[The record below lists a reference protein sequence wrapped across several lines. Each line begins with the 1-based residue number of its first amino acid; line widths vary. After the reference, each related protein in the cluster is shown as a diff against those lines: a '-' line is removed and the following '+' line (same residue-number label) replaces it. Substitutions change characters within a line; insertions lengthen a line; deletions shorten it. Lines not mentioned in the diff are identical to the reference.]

1 MRDVTLNQQ
10 EQARLQVLN
19 SVLEYQLPIAH
30 AAEIMGVSKRHAKRL
45 LAAYRKDG
53 AIALAHGN
61 RGRRPHNAVPE
72 AAVAAV
78 VKLASNGY
86 AGANHSHFTEL
97 LREREGID
105 LSRPTVRR
113 ILVKAGIGSPRSRR
127 SQQHRFRRRR
137 MPQEGMLV
145 QIDGSQHPW
154 LEDRGPKL
162 TLLIAVDDAT
172 GAVAQA
178 VFRTTEDTRGYLVL
192 LEGLVRQW
200 GIPLAIY
207 SDRHAA
213 FKYNARQK
221 PVPVETTQFA
231 RVLREMGI
239 QQIFALS
246 PQAKGRV
253 ERMLET
259 FQDRLVTELRLTKSA
274 TIQQAN
280 EVLEEFLPRFN
291 ARFAVAA
298 EQPETAY
305 RPVPD
310 DLSLTETICLKD
322 TRKVARDNT
331 VKYQWRVLQLLPGA
345 ERPSYA
351 GLRVDVLER
360 ADGEI
365 LVRYQGQAV
374 DFQEG
379 PPPSSALWGAAT
391 GCSPDIGLQDGADG
405 VANSHLNEAQ
415 RERLAALESVAEE
428 AAKRAGGKAKPVR
441 HRLHREPTPT
451 QQARWEAVQQ
461 AREQGVPLRAIARN
475 LGMGKNTV
483 KKYAEADAPPTK
495 KLSAK
500 ERAKAE
506 ALAALPPV
514 CAIKVCPTVT
524 PRSRVFLRPFHRKR
538 PLCASHCDEKRAGR
552 WQPGPGPHL
561 DRRQSRQPP
570 LCRKA

>member
-1 MRDVTLNQQ
+1 MNQQ
-10 EQARLQVLN
+10 EQARIQALN
-19 SVLEYQLPIAH
+19 CVLEHQLPVAQ
-30 AAEIMGVSKRHAKRL
+30 AAEIMGVSERHTKRL
-45 LAAYRKDG
+45 LAAYRKHG
-53 AIALAHGN
+53 AAALAHGN
-61 RGRRPHNAVPE
+61 RGRRPHNVVPE
-72 AAVAAV
+72 AAAADV

-86 AGANHSHFTEL
+86 AGANHSHLTEL

-137 MPQEGMLV
+137 MPQEGMLL

-172 GAVAQA
+172 GTVAQA
-178 VFRTTEDTRGYLVL
+178 VFHTTEDTRGYLVL

-231 RVLREMGI
+231 RVMGDLGV

-259 FQDRLVTELRLTKSA
+259 FQDRLVTELRLAGASNIDEA
-274 TIQQAN
+274 SL
-280 EVLEEFLPRFN
+280 VLQEYLPRFN
-291 ARFAVAA
+291 ARFSVAA
-298 EQPETAY
+298 EQPEPAY

-310 DLSLTETICLKD
+310 ELSLTETICLKD

-360 ADGEI
+360 ADGELMI
-365 LVRYQGQAV
+365 RYQGDAV

-379 PPPSSALWGAAT
+379 LPPSSALWGEGT
-391 GCSPDIGLQDGADG
+391 GHSPSSEGRDAGDEQTT
-405 VANSHLNEAQ
+405 SHLDQ
-415 RERLAALESVAEE
+415 DQQKLLAALKSPVE
-428 AAKRAGGKAKPVR
+428 KRARVKSAAVKGRTVKAKPLR
-441 HRLHREPTPT
+441 HQLHRTPTAT
-451 QQARWEAVQQ
+451 QQARWEAVQK
-461 AREQGVPLRAIARN
+461 AKKHGLSLRAIARE
-475 LGMGKNTV
+475 LGMSRV
-483 KKYAEADAPPTK
+483 AARKYAMAESPPTK
-495 KLSAK
+495 LLSAK

-506 ALAALPPV
+506 ALAPSVIVAD
-514 CAIKVCPTVT
+514 KSWVT
-524 PRSRVFLRPFHRKR
+524 YSLFN
-538 PLCASHCDEKRAGR
+538 
-552 WQPGPGPHL
+552 
-561 DRRQSRQPP
+561 
-570 LCRKA
+570 

>member
-1 MRDVTLNQQ
+1 MRDVKLNQQ
-10 EQARLQVLN
+10 EQARIQVLN
-19 SVLEYQLPIAH
+19 CVLEYQLPIAQ
-30 AAEIMGVSKRHAKRL
+30 AAEIMGVSERHTKRL
-45 LAAYRKDG
+45 LAAYRKHG
-53 AIALAHGN
+53 AAALAHGN

-72 AAVAAV
+72 AAATAV

-86 AGANHSHFTEL
+86 AGANHSHLTEL

-113 ILVKAGIGSPRSRR
+113 ILVRAGIGSPRSKR

-145 QIDGSQHPW
+145 QIDASEHPW

-172 GAVAQA
+172 GTVAQA

-192 LEGLVRQW
+192 LESLVRQW

-231 RVLREMGI
+231 RVMRGLGI

-259 FQDRLVTELRLTKSA
+259 FQDRLATELRLAGASNIDEA
-274 TIQQAN
+274 SL
-280 EVLEEFLPRFN
+280 VLQEFLPRFN
-291 ARFAVAA
+291 ARFSLAA

-305 RPVPD
+305 RPVPAE
-310 DLSLTETICLKD
+310 LSLTEAICLKD

-331 VKYQWRVLQLLPGA
+331 VKYQWRVLQLLPEA
-345 ERPSYA
+345 DRPSYA

-360 ADGEI
+360 ADGELLI
-365 LVRYQGQAV
+365 RYQVEAV
-374 DFQEG
+374 DYQEG
-379 PPPSSALWGAAT
+379 PPPASALWGADT
-391 GCSPDIGLQDGADG
+391 GRSPDPELQEVADSP
-405 VANSHLNEAQ
+405 AITHLDEAQ
-415 RERLAALESVAEE
+415 RERLATLESAVRE
-428 AAKRAGGKAKPVR
+428 AAEGRAHNKRKQIR
-441 HRLHREPTPT
+441 HQLHRTPTAT
-451 QQARWEAVQQ
+451 QQARWEAVQY
-461 AREQGVPLRAIARN
+461 AREQGLSLRAISRT
-475 LGMGKNTV
+475 LGIAKNTV
-483 KKYAEADAPPTK
+483 KKYMSAESPPTK

-500 ERAKAE
+500 ERAKAQ
-506 ALAALPPV
+506 ALAA
-514 CAIKVCPTVT
+514 
-524 PRSRVFLRPFHRKR
+524 
-538 PLCASHCDEKRAGR
+538 
-552 WQPGPGPHL
+552 
-561 DRRQSRQPP
+561 
-570 LCRKA
+570 

>member
-1 MRDVTLNQQ
+1 MNQQ
-10 EQARLQVLN
+10 EQARIQVLN
-19 SVLEYQLPIAH
+19 SVLEYQLPIAQ
-30 AAEIMGVSKRHAKRL
+30 AAEIMGVSERHTKRL
-45 LAAYRKDG
+45 LAAYRKVG
-53 AIALAHGN
+53 PAALAHGN
-61 RGRRPHNAVPE
+61 RGRRPHNAIPE
-72 AAVAAV
+72 VAASAV
-78 VKLASNGY
+78 VKLASNHY
-86 AGANHSHFTEL
+86 VGANHTHLTEL
-97 LREREGID
+97 LREREDID
-105 LSRPTVRR
+105 LSRPTLRR

-145 QIDGSQHPW
+145 QIDGSNHPW

-172 GAVAQA
+172 GVVAQA

-200 GIPLAIY
+200 GIPLALY

-231 RVLREMGI
+231 RVMRDLGS

-259 FQDRLVTELRLTKSA
+259 FQDRLVTELRLAGAS
-274 TIQQAN
+274 TIDQAK
-280 EVLEEFLPRFN
+280 EVLQEFLPRFN

-305 RPVPD
+305 RPVPA
-310 DLSLTETICLKD
+310 DLSLTETICIKD

-331 VKYQWRVLQLLPGA
+331 VKYHWRVLQLLPGA

-360 ADGEI
+360 ADKELMI
-365 LVRYQGQAV
+365 RYQGEAV
-374 DFQEG
+374 DYQEG
-379 PPPSSALWGAAT
+379 PPPSSALWGAASA
-391 GCSPDIGLQDGADG
+391 CSPGPEQQEGADG
-405 VANSHLNEAQ
+405 VVNSHLNEAQ
-415 RERLAALESVAEE
+415 RERLAALESSESSDEDEANDEDVAN
-428 AAKRAGGKAKPVR
+428 RGRGGKTKPVR
-441 HRLHREPTPT
+441 HQMRRTPTET

-461 AREQGVPLRAIARN
+461 AREQGLSLRAIARN
-475 LGMGKNTV
+475 LAMAKNTA
-483 KKYAEADAPPTK
+483 KKYASAESPPTK

-506 ALAALPPV
+506 A
-514 CAIKVCPTVT
+514 
-524 PRSRVFLRPFHRKR
+524 
-538 PLCASHCDEKRAGR
+538 RAGS
-552 WQPGPGPHL
+552 PTSA
-561 DRRQSRQPP
+561 D
-570 LCRKA
+570 

>member
-1 MRDVTLNQQ
+1 LNQQ
-10 EQARLQVLN
+10 EQARIQVLN
-19 SVLEYQLPIAH
+19 CVLEHQLPITQ
-30 AAEIMGVSKRHAKRL
+30 AAEVMGVSERHTKRL
-45 LAAYRKDG
+45 LAAYRRDG
-53 AIALAHGN
+53 AVALAHGN

-72 AAVAAV
+72 AAAAAV

-97 LREREGID
+97 LKEREGID

-137 MPQEGMLV
+137 MPQDGMLV

-172 GAVAQA
+172 GTVAQT

-200 GIPLAIY
+200 GIPLALY

-213 FKYNARQK
+213 FKYNARKK

-231 RVLREMGI
+231 RVMRELGI

-259 FQDRLVTELRLTKSA
+259 FQDRLVTELRLAGAS
-274 TIQQAN
+274 TIDEASL
-280 EVLEEFLPRFN
+280 VLQEFLPRFN

-298 EQPETAY
+298 EQPEAAY
-305 RPVPD
+305 RPVRD
-310 DLSLTETICLKD
+310 ELSLTEIVCLKN

-331 VKYQWRVLQLLPGA
+331 VKYQWRVLQLLPEA
-345 ERPSYA
+345 DRPSYA

-360 ADGEI
+360 ADGELLI
-365 LVRYQGQAV
+365 RYQGETV
-374 DFQEG
+374 DYQEA
-379 PPPSSALWGAAT
+379 PPPSSALWGADT
-391 GCSPDIGLQDGADG
+391 GCSPDPELQEVADG
-405 VANSHLNEAQ
+405 VATSHLNEAQ
-415 RERLAALESVAEE
+415 RERLATLELPDRDEVNVEG
-428 AAKRAGGKAKPVR
+428 KIVKHRGGKAKPVR
-441 HRLHREPTPT
+441 HQLHRTPTAT
-451 QQARWEAVQQ
+451 QQARWEAVQY
-461 AREQGVPLRAIARN
+461 AREQGLSLRAISRT
-475 LGMGKNTV
+475 LGIAKNTV
-483 KKYAEADAPPTK
+483 KKYMSAESPPTK

-506 ALAALPPV
+506 ALAT
-514 CAIKVCPTVT
+514 PTMAT
-524 PRSRVFLRPFHRKR
+524 N
-538 PLCASHCDEKRAGR
+538 
-552 WQPGPGPHL
+552 
-561 DRRQSRQPP
+561 
-570 LCRKA
+570 

>member
-1 MRDVTLNQQ
+1 MNQQ
-10 EQARLQVLN
+10 EQARIQVLN
-19 SVLEYQLPIAH
+19 SVLEYQLPIAQ
-30 AAEIMGVSKRHAKRL
+30 AAGIMGVTERHTKRL

-53 AIALAHGN
+53 PAALAHGN
-61 RGRRPHNAVPE
+61 RGRRLHNAIPE
-72 AAVAAV
+72 VAAAAV

-86 AGANHSHFTEL
+86 AGANHTHLTEL

-113 ILVKAGIGSPRSRR
+113 ILTKAGIGSPRSRR

-145 QIDGSQHPW
+145 QIDGSNHPW

-172 GAVAQA
+172 GTVAQA
-178 VFRTTEDTRGYLVL
+178 AFRTTEDTRGYLVL

-200 GIPLAIY
+200 GIPLALY

-231 RVLREMGI
+231 RVMRALGI

-259 FQDRLVTELRLTKSA
+259 FQDRLVTELRLAGAS
-274 TIQQAN
+274 TIDQAK
-280 EVLEEFLPRFN
+280 ELLQEFLPRFN

-305 RPVPD
+305 RPVPAE
-310 DLSLTETICLKD
+310 LSLTETICIKD

-331 VKYQWRVLQLLPGA
+331 VKYHWRVLQLLPGA

-351 GLRVDVLER
+351 GLRVDVPER
-360 ADGEI
+360 ADGELMI
-365 LVRYQGQAV
+365 RYQGEAV
-374 DFQEG
+374 DYQEG
-379 PPPSSALWGAAT
+379 PPPSSALWGAASA
-391 GCSPDIGLQDGADG
+391 CSPGPEQQEGADG
-405 VANSHLNEAQ
+405 VVNSHLNEAQ
-415 RERLAALESVAEE
+415 RERLAALESSESSDEDEVNDEDVA
-428 AAKRAGGKAKPVR
+428 ARGRGGKTKPVR
-441 HRLHREPTPT
+441 HQLRRTPTET

-461 AREQGVPLRAIARN
+461 AREQGLSLRAIARK
-475 LGMGKNTV
+475 LGMARDTV
-483 KKYAEADAPPTK
+483 GKYAKAESPPTK
-495 KLSAK
+495 KLSA
-500 ERAKAE
+500 RDRTKAE
-506 ALAALPPV
+506 ALAASLT
-514 CAIKVCPTVT
+514 AT
-524 PRSRVFLRPFHRKR
+524 
-538 PLCASHCDEKRAGR
+538 D
-552 WQPGPGPHL
+552 
-561 DRRQSRQPP
+561 
-570 LCRKA
+570 

>member
-1 MRDVTLNQQ
+1 MNQQ
-10 EQARLQVLN
+10 EQARIQVLN
-19 SVLEYQLPIAH
+19 GVLEYRLPIAQ
-30 AAEIMGVSKRHAKRL
+30 AAEIMGVSERHTKRL
-45 LAAYRKDG
+45 LAAYRRHG
-53 AIALAHGN
+53 PAALAHGN
-61 RGRRPHNAVPE
+61 RGRGPHNAVPE
-72 AAVAAV
+72 VAAAAV

-137 MPQEGMLV
+137 MPREGLLV
-145 QIDGSQHPW
+145 QIDGSNHPW

-172 GAVAQA
+172 GTGAQA
-178 VFRTTEDTRGYLVL
+178 VFRTSEDTRGYLVL

-200 GIPLAIY
+200 GIPLALY

-213 FKYNARQK
+213 LKYNARQK

-231 RVLREMGI
+231 RVMRELGV

-259 FQDRLVTELRLTKSA
+259 FQDRLVTELRLARASSIDEA
-274 TIQQAN
+274 GL
-280 EVLEEFLPRFN
+280 VLQEFLPRFN

-298 EQPETAY
+298 EQPEAAY

-310 DLSLTETICLKD
+310 ELSLTETICLKD

-331 VKYQWRVLQLLPGA
+331 VKYHWRALQLLPGA

-351 GLRVDVLER
+351 GLRVEVLER
-360 ADGEI
+360 ADGE
-365 LVRYQGQAV
+365 LLLQYQGEAV

-379 PPPSSALWGAAT
+379 PPPSSVLWGADT
-391 GCSPDIGLQDGADG
+391 GCSPDPGLA
-405 VANSHLNEAQ
+405 
-415 RERLAALESVAEE
+415 
-428 AAKRAGGKAKPVR
+428 
-441 HRLHREPTPT
+441 
-451 QQARWEAVQQ
+451 
-461 AREQGVPLRAIARN
+461 
-475 LGMGKNTV
+475 
-483 KKYAEADAPPTK
+483 
-495 KLSAK
+495 
-500 ERAKAE
+500 
-506 ALAALPPV
+506 
-514 CAIKVCPTVT
+514 
-524 PRSRVFLRPFHRKR
+524 
-538 PLCASHCDEKRAGR
+538 
-552 WQPGPGPHL
+552 
-561 DRRQSRQPP
+561 
-570 LCRKA
+570 

>member
-1 MRDVTLNQQ
+1 MRDVKLNQQ
-10 EQARLQVLN
+10 EQARIQVLN
-19 SVLEYQLPIAH
+19 SVLEHQLLIAQ
-30 AAEIMGVSKRHAKRL
+30 AAEIMGVSERHTKRL
-45 LAAYRKDG
+45 LAAYRKEG
-53 AIALAHGN
+53 AAALAHGN

-72 AAVAAV
+72 TAAAAV

-127 SQQHRFRRRR
+127 SQQHRYRRRR

-145 QIDGSQHPW
+145 QIDGSEHPW

-200 GIPLAIY
+200 GIPLALY

-213 FKYNARQK
+213 FKYNARKK

-231 RVLREMGI
+231 RVMQELGI

-259 FQDRLVTELRLTKSA
+259 FQDRLVTELRLASA
-274 TIQQAN
+274 SSIGEASL
-280 EVLEEFLPRFN
+280 VLQEFLPRFN
-291 ARFAVAA
+291 TRFAVTA

-305 RPVPD
+305 RLVPAE
-310 DLSLTETICLKD
+310 LSLTETICLKD

-331 VKYQWRVLQLLPGA
+331 VKYQWRVLQLLPGE

-360 ADGEI
+360 ADGELLI
-365 LVRYQGQAV
+365 RYQGATV
-374 DFQEG
+374 DYQEG
-379 PPPSSALWGAAT
+379 PPPASALWGADT
-391 GCSPDIGLQDGADG
+391 GCSPDPELQEVADS
-405 VANSHLNEAQ
+405 AAATHLDEAQ
-415 RERLAALESVAEE
+415 RERLAALESSAEE
-428 AAKRAGGKAKPVR
+428 AAKRAGGKEKPVR
-441 HRLHREPTPT
+441 HQLHRRPTPT
-451 QQARWEAVQQ
+451 QLARWEAVQQ
-461 AREQGVPLRAIARN
+461 ARQQGFSLRAIARN
-475 LGMGKNTV
+475 LGMAKNTA
-483 KKYAEADAPPTK
+483 KKYAEADTPPTK

-506 ALAALPPV
+506 ALAASII
-514 CAIKVCPTVT
+514 ATT
-524 PRSRVFLRPFHRKR
+524 
-538 PLCASHCDEKRAGR
+538 
-552 WQPGPGPHL
+552 
-561 DRRQSRQPP
+561 
-570 LCRKA
+570 

>member
-1 MRDVTLNQQ
+1 MNQQ
-10 EQARLQVLN
+10 EQARIQVLN
-19 SVLEYQLPIAH
+19 SVLEYQLPIAQ
-30 AAEIMGVSKRHAKRL
+30 AAEIMGVSERHTKRL
-45 LAAYRKDG
+45 LAGYRKDG
-53 AIALAHGN
+53 AAALAHGN
-61 RGRRPHNAVPE
+61 RGRKPHNAVPE
-72 AAVAAV
+72 TAAAAV

-86 AGANHSHFTEL
+86 TGTNHTHLTEL

-105 LSRPTVRR
+105 LTRPTVRR
-113 ILVKAGIGSPRSRR
+113 ILVRAGLGSPRSRR

-172 GAVAQA
+172 GTVAQA

-192 LEGLVRQW
+192 IESLIRQC
-200 GIPLAIY
+200 GIPLALY

-231 RVLREMGI
+231 RVMRHLGV

-259 FQDRLVTELRLTKSA
+259 FQDRLVTELRLADAS
-274 TIQQAN
+274 TIDQASL
-280 EVLEEFLPRFN
+280 VLQEFLPRFN

-305 RPVPD
+305 RPVPAE
-310 DLSLTETICLKD
+310 LSLTETICLKD

-351 GLRVDVLER
+351 GLRVEILER
-360 ADGEI
+360 ADGE
-365 LVRYQGQAV
+365 LMLRYQGEAV

-379 PPPSSALWGAAT
+379 PPPSSALWGADS
-391 GCSPDIGLQDGADG
+391 GCSPYPGLQEATDG
-405 VANSHLNEAQ
+405 VVHSHLSVAQ
-415 RERLAALESVAEE
+415 RDRLYILESAAQEE
-428 AAKRAGGKAKPVR
+428 AERRGDKGKPVR
-441 HRLHREPTPT
+441 HQLHRTPTST

-461 AREQGVPLRAIARN
+461 AREQGLSLRAIATN
-475 LGMGKNTV
+475 LGMARDTVGKYL
-483 KKYAEADAPPTK
+483 KAESPPTK

-500 ERAKAE
+500 EHAKAE
-506 ALAALPPV
+506 ALAASST
-514 CAIKVCPTVT
+514 A
-524 PRSRVFLRPFHRKR
+524 
-538 PLCASHCDEKRAGR
+538 AD
-552 WQPGPGPHL
+552 
-561 DRRQSRQPP
+561 
-570 LCRKA
+570 

>member
-1 MRDVTLNQQ
+1 MV
-10 EQARLQVLN
+10 
-19 SVLEYQLPIAH
+19 
-30 AAEIMGVSKRHAKRL
+30 
-45 LAAYRKDG
+45 
-53 AIALAHGN
+53 HGN

-72 AAVAAV
+72 AAAAAV
-78 VKLASNGY
+78 VRLASNGY
-86 AGANHSHFTEL
+86 SGANHTHFTEL

-105 LSRPTVRR
+105 LSRPTLRR

-145 QIDGSQHPW
+145 QIDGSHHPW

-172 GAVAQA
+172 GTVAQA
-178 VFRTTEDTRGYLVL
+178 AFRTSEDTRGYLVL

-200 GIPLAIY
+200 GIPLALY
-207 SDRHAA
+207 SDRHSA

-231 RVLREMGI
+231 RVMRELGM

-259 FQDRLVTELRLTKSA
+259 FQDRLVTELRLVGAS
-274 TIQQAN
+274 TIDQAH
-280 EVLEEFLPRFN
+280 EVLQEFLPQFN
-291 ARFAVAA
+291 DRFAVVA

-310 DLSLTETICLKD
+310 EMSLTETICIKD

-351 GLRVDVLER
+351 GLRVEVLER
-360 ADGEI
+360 ADRELLIRYHGE
-365 LVRYQGQAV
+365 AV

-379 PPPSSALWGAAT
+379 PPPSSALWGAASVCT
-391 GCSPDIGLQDGADG
+391 SGPELQKGAAG
-405 VANSHLNEAQ
+405 VVNSHLNEAQ
-415 RERLAALESVAEE
+415 RERLAALESSDDDEANVEDV
-428 AAKRAGGKAKPVR
+428 AAKGMGGKAKPVR
-441 HRLHREPTPT
+441 HQLRRTPTQT

-461 AREQGVPLRAIARN
+461 AREQGLSLRVIARK
-475 LGMGKNTV
+475 LGMARDTV
-483 KKYAEADAPPTK
+483 GKYAKAESPLTK
-495 KLSAK
+495 NLSAK
-500 ERAKAE
+500 ERVKAE
-506 ALAALPPV
+506 ALAAS
-514 CAIKVCPTVT
+514 PTT
-524 PRSRVFLRPFHRKR
+524 
-538 PLCASHCDEKRAGR
+538 AE
-552 WQPGPGPHL
+552 
-561 DRRQSRQPP
+561 
-570 LCRKA
+570 